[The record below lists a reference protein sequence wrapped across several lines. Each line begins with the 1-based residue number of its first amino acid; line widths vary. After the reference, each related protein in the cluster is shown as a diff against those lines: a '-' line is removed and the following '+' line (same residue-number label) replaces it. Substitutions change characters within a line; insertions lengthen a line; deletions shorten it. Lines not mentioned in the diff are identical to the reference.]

1 MLYPLIPVRI
11 HGWLDDGM
19 VLLYLGGAWVLHLE
33 GDGLALALAFAGL
46 HFLLTRLTAYPQGA
60 LKWIPLPVHAFLE
73 LAEGIAIGGFGY
85 VIAGFDAIRAGAFLE
100 VMGASHILIFAFCD
114 QRWQTA
120 APTR

>member
-11 HGWLDDGM
+11 HGWLDEGM

-33 GDGLALALAFAGL
+33 GDGFDLALTFAGL

-73 LAEGIAIGGFGY
+73 LAEGIVVIGF
-85 VIAGFDAIRAGAFLE
+85 ANRLAHFDAIKAGAFLE
-100 VMGASHILIFAFCD
+100 VMGASHILVFAFCD